1 MLSSKSGVSVAK
13 VAELLD
19 LKNYTSDIDLKNRR
33 IECSDINR
41 PALQLTGYFEHFEQS
56 RIQIIGNVEYTYIQ
70 QLSDEEKHHRYSE
83 LMKFDIP
90 CVIFCR
96 DLKPGDV
103 FMEEAK
109 KQSIPVLGTDKPTSE
124 FVAELIYCLGEQLA
138 PCISVHG
145 VLVDV
150 YGEGVMITGESGIGK
165 SEAAL
170 ELIRRGHRLVTDDV
184 VEIRK
189 INDHTLIGTSPDIT
203 RHFIELRG
211 IGIIDVKTLYGVECV
226 KEKQQIDLVIKL
238 EDWRKEAEY
247 DRLGLE
253 EEYIEYLGNKV
264 VCHSLPIRPGR
275 NLAVICETAAV
286 NHRQKKMGYNAAQEL
301 YRRVQANLTKN
312 SED

>member
-1 MLSSKSGVSVAK
+1 MNGRHEVSGAK
-13 VAELLD
+13 IAELLD
-19 LKNYTSDIDLKNRR
+19 LKNYTTDIDLKARK

-56 RIQIIGNVEYTYIQ
+56 RVQVIGNVEYTYIQ

-96 DLKPGDV
+96 DLKPGDIL
-103 FMEEAK
+103 MEEAM
-109 KQSIPVLGTDKPTSE
+109 KQNVPVLGTERPTSE

-238 EDWRKEAEY
+238 EDWKKEAEY

-253 EEYIEYLGNKV
+253 EEYTEYLGNKV

-312 SED
+312 SEE